1 MERLEDRA
9 LDIVETATP
18 KELYR
23 IFYLLSRQ
31 RHRNTPLIRA
41 VVYHLNKTS
50 VSSLATVQLTN
61 LVYALSTLNVYDVP
75 ILSKVCTELSN
86 KEADLD
92 PKLAM
97 SLMTSFS
104 RLRWRESNSIQM
116 LLNILD
122 GKVKQ
127 SLQEEATDSGSVP
140 SQQASP
146 LDLLNTSDKVGLV
159 WSLANLNLR
168 TAQSRDMVE
177 KAVKSPDVQAL
188 RQSSPLLWLDVV
200 WSLSVLQMLDATSA
214 ASVLEEGF
222 WGNLPGE
229 LLLVSLSL
237 CVLQMCVLRSI
248 MCLF

>member
-1 MERLEDRA
+1 
-9 LDIVETATP
+9 
-18 KELYR
+18 
-23 IFYLLSRQ
+23 
-31 RHRNTPLIRA
+31 
-41 VVYHLNKTS
+41 
-50 VSSLATVQLTN
+50 
-61 LVYALSTLNVYDVP
+61 
-75 ILSKVCTELSN
+75 
-86 KEADLD
+86 
-92 PKLAM
+92 
-97 SLMTSFS
+97 
-104 RLRWRESNSIQM
+104 M

-127 SLQEEATDSGSVP
+127 SLQEDATDSGNVP

-229 LLLVSLSL
+229 LVLMSLSL
-237 CVLQMCVLRSI
+237 CVLCV
-248 MCLF
+248 CKCVCVC